1 MSLGAYLTPDRTDV
15 IHARKLRERM
25 HARLRTELAIDAL
38 TDKQDRRIERRK
50 NFSD

>member
-25 HARLRTELAIDAL
+25 NARLRTEMAINDF
-38 TDKQDRRIERRK
+38 TDKQDRRIERRERRGE
-50 NFSD
+50 